1 MDRLSNVAPLHGRR
15 HQRSKILCAV
25 ACSLVGDGEEWF
37 EPRPFVLCVDAPSV
51 AGPIIEGL
59 AAVGLN
65 RRDKVDSNHSGKALR
80 EGPGIGERAE

>member
-65 RRDKVDSNHSGKALR
+65 RRDKGGLESFWKSTSGGTWNR
-80 EGPGIGERAE
+80 RTR